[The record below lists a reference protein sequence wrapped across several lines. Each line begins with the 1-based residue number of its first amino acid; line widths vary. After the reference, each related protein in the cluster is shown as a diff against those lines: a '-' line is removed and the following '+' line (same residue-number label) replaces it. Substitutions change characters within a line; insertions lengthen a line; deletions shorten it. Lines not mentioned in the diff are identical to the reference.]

1 VSGGVLPDLRYATEW
16 TFKNWESIVLDGLYK
31 NRGMV
36 PFDDVI
42 DATDAQA
49 IKSYV
54 IHRAHQTLQELEQR
68 NKGETK

>member
-1 VSGGVLPDLRYATEW
+1 
-16 TFKNWESIVLDGLYK
+16 
-31 NRGMV
+31 MV

-68 NKGETK
+68 NKGENK